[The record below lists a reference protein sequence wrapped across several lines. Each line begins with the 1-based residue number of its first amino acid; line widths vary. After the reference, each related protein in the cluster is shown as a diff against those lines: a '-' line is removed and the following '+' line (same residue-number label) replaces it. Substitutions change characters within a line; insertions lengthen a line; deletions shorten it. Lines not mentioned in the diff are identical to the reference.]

1 VKPDA
6 VIFDMDGTLLD
17 TLGDIMNAVN
27 EVLAASGHRTRG
39 LEAFRRGVGWGLEH
53 LVRSLIDPAPAG
65 SGYVEELCIRAQ
77 RRYECLVDSV
87 TEPYP
92 GVTEMLLTISHGG
105 VPISVLTNK
114 PQRAAELN
122 ASEFFPCIAFREV
135 RGSLPGRPAKP
146 DPDAA
151 LCLAR
156 RMGSSPGRTLLV
168 GDSEVDILTAG
179 NAGMPSAGVGW
190 GFRGKSELEA
200 AGADFI
206 LDTPAEVSALVLRG

>member
-1 VKPDA
+1 VRSDA
-6 VIFDMDGTLLD
+6 VIFDMDGTLLN
-17 TLGDIMNAVN
+17 TLGDIMNSVN
-27 EVLAASGHRTRG
+27 EVLEADGYRPRG

-53 LVRSLIDPAPAG
+53 LVRSLLDPASA
-65 SGYVEELCIRAQ
+65 ERADIDRLCSRA
-77 RRYECLVDSV
+77 RLRYERLVDSV

-92 GVTEMLLTISHGG
+92 GVTEMLRTIQRGG

-122 ASEFFPCIAFREV
+122 AAEFFPRIVFHEV

-151 LCLAR
+151 LSLAR
-156 RMGSSPGRTLLV
+156 RMGASPGRTLLV
-168 GDSEVDILTAG
+168 GDSEVDILTAR
-179 NAGMPSAGVGW
+179 NAGMPSAGVEW
-190 GFRGKSELEA
+190 GFRGRSELEA

-206 LDTPAEVSALVLRG
+206 LDTPAAVSELVLVG